1 MPTKTPNSTSNRA
14 KTKRKSHPKLPPR
27 HSTRQ
32 RTSDER
38 AIARLSDALVE
49 RAKKDSQS
57 KQPRFQDKNDPQGMF
72 SSTYSWLKRA
82 ELCEPDYKSDSR
94 KRDQWLREFWHHEPH
109 LAGVMNAVTVID
121 KNRGFTLT
129 GGRNQVNRFL
139 QVLHGFEVAPGLRGW
154 RPAMAAQSLSYW
166 ATDMGTITEPGTE
179 GDGGPLRALYHV
191 DSARCMLTGR
201 HSSPLQYYPTK
212 GGLQNWKDVDFFR
225 TVSMPSDDEK
235 MNGLGFCA
243 ISRSLEMAKVMCLH
257 PQSPV
262 LLADGTSMM
271 IGKLVK
277 THYEG
282 YVMSLDKEGQLVPKK
297 IIGWHKNP
305 RNGRRMINLRGHLT
319 RHHSGGG
326 ARPTNTW
333 VTEDHPI
340 LTPDGWRKAGELKT
354 GDLIVTKSPQPNS
367 RQMALIVGTLLG
379 DAFLKKGNAGIKSS
393 ISFAQKHHS
402 YSRLKAKALNCFEW
416 FGSIM
421 NKDNGNSK
429 ECLSMRTNRYPVLT
443 KLYQEFYPEGKKVFP
458 KELFSKYLSP
468 ILIAAWYLDD
478 GSINISKKAKRRP
491 TCNIAA
497 NEFTFEEVEYARD
510 CLKEY
515 GYDVNIHSA
524 GVEGQYRIWFK
535 PETCVKFF
543 KDIAPYVP
551 EEMRYKLPKDVA
563 DSIPFDE
570 KSWELGKCERFI
582 DEVIVS
588 EINTSDQSNTKQ
600 VYCID
605 VEDTHNFISAGIV
618 VHNCAVLNHDLEMLG
633 AKMPK
638 GLLLLKGISQ
648 DQWDTAMSAR
658 EDKLKELEREYFA
671 GVFVLASSGLDDVD
685 AKLVA
690 LSSLPAGFDM
700 EVFTNQLMYG
710 YALCFGYDP
719 TEFWPVNAG
728 VMGRGKETDIQHR
741 KATGKGGLDFAL
753 GFQEGL
759 QNRLPDSILFE
770 FEQRDSEGELLEAQ
784 VQSAWVEIATKLY
797 ESGLKDGAP
806 LLAPTTDEARQ
817 RALQILVES
826 GSTLISEDWVVNE
839 KKVIVDDSDTNEVR
853 QLRERMVEDPRI
865 LRAIQKYPDEPI
877 VRYEYGTDASGLP
890 RQRMKTLW
898 PVAYEAVKK
907 RVYLAAVVRS
917 VKSTLGDYAITVH
930 TLGNLLITD
939 GDMTRDGYEE
949 SLRHVSRAAAVY
961 SFLKGKYP
969 KRGQMNADETN
980 MLDAAEY
987 VLGLLPGELA
997 EADERDDAGAL
1008 FSDDILRE
1016 MLGDGWDVLSSLLS
1030 LNDESAVSFAEAI
1043 ENGEY
1048 DQDEG
1053 GLIDRADMWADAA
1066 QGMYHAGH
1074 LYRSGNP
1081 KYRWDYQPGKVHCVD
1096 CDRLNGVVG
1105 TAEYFLGLG
1114 LWPQSYNLSC
1124 RGYRCGCSFSDAS

>member
-1 MPTKTPNSTSNRA
+1 MPTKT
-14 KTKRKSHPKLPPR
+14 KLKSQPKLAPR
-27 HSTRQ
+27 RSTRQ
-32 RTSDER
+32 RTSGER
-38 AIARLSDALVE
+38 AISKLSDALIE

-72 SSTYSWLKRA
+72 SSVYSWLKRA
-82 ELCEPDYKSDSR
+82 ELCEPEYKSDSR
-94 KRDQWLREFWHHEPH
+94 KRDQWLREFWHHESH
-109 LAGVMNAVTVID
+109 LAGVANAVTVID

-129 GGRNQVNRFL
+129 GGRNQVHRFL
-139 QVLHGFEVAPGLRGW
+139 PVFHAATAAPGLRGW
-154 RPAMAAQSLSYW
+154 RPFLASQSLSYW
-166 ATDMGTITEPGTE
+166 STDMGVVTELETDGE
-179 GDGGPLRALYHV
+179 GGPLVNLYHV

-201 HSSPLQYYPTK
+201 YSSPLQYYPTK

-243 ISRSLEMAKVMCLH
+243 VSRCLEMAK
-257 PQSPV
+257 
-262 LLADGTSMM
+262 
-271 IGKLVK
+271 
-277 THYEG
+277 
-282 YVMSLDKEGQLVPKK
+282 
-297 IIGWHKNP
+297 
-305 RNGRRMINLRGHLT
+305 
-319 RHHSGGG
+319 
-326 ARPTNTW
+326 
-333 VTEDHPI
+333 
-340 LTPDGWRKAGELKT
+340 
-354 GDLIVTKSPQPNS
+354 
-367 RQMALIVGTLLG
+367 
-379 DAFLKKGNAGIKSS
+379 
-393 ISFAQKHHS
+393 
-402 YSRLKAKALNCFEW
+402 
-416 FGSIM
+416 IM
-421 NKDNGNSK
+421 
-429 ECLSMRTNRYPVLT
+429 
-443 KLYQEFYPEGKKVFP
+443 
-458 KELFSKYLSP
+458 
-468 ILIAAWYLDD
+468 
-478 GSINISKKAKRRP
+478 
-491 TCNIAA
+491 
-497 NEFTFEEVEYARD
+497 
-510 CLKEY
+510 
-515 GYDVNIHSA
+515 
-524 GVEGQYRIWFK
+524 
-535 PETCVKFF
+535 
-543 KDIAPYVP
+543 
-551 EEMRYKLPKDVA
+551 
-563 DSIPFDE
+563 
-570 KSWELGKCERFI
+570 
-582 DEVIVS
+582 
-588 EINTSDQSNTKQ
+588 
-600 VYCID
+600 
-605 VEDTHNFISAGIV
+605 
-618 VHNCAVLNHDLEMLG
+618 CAVTSHDLEMLG

-638 GLLLLKGISQ
+638 GLLMLRGISQ
-648 DQWDTAMSAR
+648 NQWDTAMSAR

-806 LLAPTTDEARQ
+806 LLAPTNDEARQ

-853 QLRERMVEDPRI
+853 QLRERMVEDPHV

-898 PVAYEAVKK
+898 PVAYEAFKK

-917 VKSTLGDYAITVH
+917 VKSTLDDYAITVH

-939 GDMTRDGYEE
+939 GGMTRDGYEE

-969 KRGQMNADETN
+969 KRGEMSADEAN

-997 EADERDDAGAL
+997 EADERDGSGAL
-1008 FSDDILRE
+1008 FRDEILRE
-1016 MLGDGWDVLSSLLS
+1016 MLGDGWDVLSNLLG
-1030 LNDESAVSFAEAI
+1030 LNDESLVSFADAI

-1048 DQDEG
+1048 DQDEQA
-1053 GLIDRADMWADAA
+1053 LIDRADMWADAA

-1074 LYRSGNP
+1074 LYRAGNP
-1081 KYRWDYQPGKVHCVD
+1081 KYRWDYQPGKVHCGT
-1096 CDRLNGVVG
+1096 CSTLNGQVK
-1105 TAEYFLGLG
+1105 TAEEFRALGYY
-1114 LWPQSYNLSC
+1114 PQSPNLECS
-1124 RGYRCGCSFSDAS
+1124 GIHCGCELTEVS